1 MNYIIIYIKLEKLGL
16 KKTVIFLLLPM
27 CNTYRTIGGGGGVTL
42 NQSASAQRTKVF
54 VEAHLDPIE
63 WHGD

>member
-27 CNTYRTIGGGGGVTL
+27 CNTYRTIGGGGGNFESV
-42 NQSASAQRTKVF
+42 R
-54 VEAHLDPIE
+54 
-63 WHGD
+63 